1 MLVHVNPTSKLDLP
15 FKIGRI
21 VDVMPGYLMIKSGQ
35 TISRVATANVA
46 PLDAFFQDNSPG
58 DRVVEN

>member
-1 MLVHVNPTSKLDLP
+1 MP

-21 VDVMPGYLMIKSGQ
+21 IDLAPGHLVVKSGQ
-35 TISRVATANVA
+35 KISRVATANVA
-46 PLDAFFQDNSPG
+46 PLDAFFQADNSPG